1 MATFNLNAS
10 PSHLLHRAQQIAA
23 NHSAEALKSAGITLR
38 QFSLLAALDAHD
50 GASQADL
57 VGATGID
64 RSTLA
69 DMVGRMEKTGFVKRA
84 DSKLDARAKTLSITP
99 KGKKT
104 LDKARPA
111 VQAADNALFAILPKA
126 KQDALM
132 SGLMGLVEEA
142 TTDEAPAKTVKTK
155 PKAKAKPKA
164 RAESKA
170 APRKTKAAAPAKAEK
185 SPSKAKAKK
194 RR

>member
-23 NHSAEALKSAGITLR
+23 NHSADQLKSAGVTLR
-38 QFSLLAALDAHD
+38 QFSLLAALDAHE

-69 DMVGRMEKTGFVKRA
+69 DMVARMEKAGLVKRA
-84 DSKLDARAKTLSITP
+84 ESKLDARAKTLSLTP
-99 KGKKT
+99 KGRKA

-126 KQDALM
+126 RQDALM
-132 SGLMGLVEEA
+132 NGLMGLVANDTAEE
-142 TTDEAPAKTVKTK
+142 EPAKPVKSK
-155 PKAKAKPKA
+155 PKAKVRA
-164 RAESKA
+164 RAETKSA
-170 APRKTKAAAPAKAEK
+170 SRKTKATVVEAKTAAPT
-185 SPSKAKAKK
+185 KAKAK
-194 RR
+194 RRR